1 MSHFA
6 AADWPTPYGPVASL
20 VSNGASMLAA
30 TNSTSTEGTDKLTY
44 AVTKTGMYRV
54 STSIRIRVAS
64 TAGTSHVVAAQVAY
78 TRGAAVSA
86 ADINNLAAAV
96 TDVDAKTINTT
107 LHQSQVI
114 TADAGS
120 NITVTVLH
128 TVSGTGTG
136 TYDLVMVI
144 EALA

>member
-6 AADWPTPYGPVASL
+6 SADWPSVYGPVATL
-20 VSNGASMLAA
+20 AANAAAMLAA

-44 AVTKTGMYRV
+44 AVGVTGMYRV
-54 STSIRIRVAS
+54 STSIRIRSAS

-96 TDVDAKTINTT
+96 TDADAKTLNTV

-114 TADAGS
+114 SADAGS
-120 NITVTVLH
+120 NITITVLH
-128 TVSGTGTG
+128 TITGTGTG
-136 TYDLVMVI
+136 TYDLFFTI
-144 EALA
+144 ERIG